1 MFKSIKTSETNRAI
15 VTELTNKLGLGPE
28 NLIARLAFSLSISH
42 PERMELSNIKDSKG
56 KEYSSN
62 VLFGSYLPLYVAII
76 CEKYEI
82 PKIHPDVGKYVKMH
96 VDDGLERMHSEL
108 EDNPNLSLF
117 DYLMDKILS
126 GISSSDLRYAERS

>member
-62 VLFGSYLPLYVAII
+62 VLFGSCLPLYVAII

-82 PKIHPDVGKYVKMH
+82 PKTHPDVGKYVKMH
-96 VDDGLERMHSEL
+96 DSAS
-108 EDNPNLSLF
+108 LSF
-117 DYLMDKILS
+117 
-126 GISSSDLRYAERS
+126 